1 MTPETHAVIRTVIA
15 AIAAVALVVIA
26 WASYWIAEAEQ
37 EQACWASSTFGATV
51 AIAGVEVTN
60 AYNARWGTNW
70 DSPRPLSPENLTIW
84 EAKQGLNENCAW
96 RGLRTIFGNGDQP

>member
-37 EQACWASSTFGATV
+37 EQACWASSTFEAT
-51 AIAGVEVTN
+51 AMIANVEVRN
-60 AYNARWGTNW
+60 AYNARAEKLPYTWAVK
-70 DSPRPLSPENLTIW
+70 PEAIDTW
-84 EAKQGLNENCAW
+84 AAKQGLNENCAW
-96 RGLRTIFGNGDQP
+96 RGSRTIFGNGDQP